1 MNPLERISKW
11 FTRRECTRSE
21 IAAREGI
28 ANEPNAAQWAAL
40 IFLMVNVMDRIRD
53 LCGVPIRP
61 TSVFR
66 NPIVNKKAKGSK
78 NSQHMSGE
86 ACDFLPLGWIVKDTM
101 RLIIANDIPF
111 DQLIDEYG
119 AWVHISVKATGK
131 NRGEIFK
138 YRKVYNPNTKKVE
151 TVKTYLTRDQV
162 LLPA

>member
-28 ANEPNAAQWAAL
+28 VNEPNDTQWVAI
-40 IFLMVNVMDRIRD
+40 IFLMTNVMDKIRD
-53 LCGVPIRP
+53 LCGVAIRP

-66 NPIVNKKAKGSK
+66 CKKVNTKAKGSK
-78 NSQHMSGE
+78 DSQHMRGE
-86 ACDFLPLGWIVKDTM
+86 ACDFLPLGWTVKDTM
-101 RLIIANDIPF
+101 RLIIANNIPF

-131 NRGEIFK
+131 NRGEICRF
-138 YRKVYNPNTKKVE
+138 RKVYNPQTKKTE
-151 TVKTYLTRDQV
+151 TVKTYLTREQV
-162 LLPA
+162 LNAA